1 MNVDSHHPRDPLHS
15 HRDERCELAVLL
27 ERAYRLA
34 LWLHDAERVD
44 RPGGAVTPDEP
55 GASQAAFA
63 VHVASSELVDVLDEA
78 RARLVA
84 GSGAAIADAG
94 PPAFNPAGTPTPAR
108 SSAPPDR

>member
-1 MNVDSHHPRDPLHS
+1 MSIDPP
-15 HRDERCELAVLL
+15 RDERCELAALL

-44 RPGGAVTPDEP
+44 RSDAPDDRGTSP
-55 GASQAAFA
+55 ASFA

-84 GSGAAIADAG
+84 GAG
-94 PPAFNPAGTPTPAR
+94 HSIGPTISPAGTPTPAR

>member
-1 MNVDSHHPRDPLHS
+1 MSTDPLHPLPPRRS
-15 HRDERCELAVLL
+15 PPRDERCELAALL

-34 LWLHDAERVD
+34 LWLHDTERVD
-44 RPGGAVTPDEP
+44 CTDGVEGPDDH

-84 GSGAAIADAG
+84 GTGSVIA
-94 PPAFNPAGTPTPAR
+94 PALSSTGTLTPAR

>member
-1 MNVDSHHPRDPLHS
+1 MSLPPV
-15 HRDERCELAVLL
+15 RDERCELAALL

-44 RPGGAVTPDEP
+44 RAVGIETPDEP

-84 GSGAAIADAG
+84 GAG
-94 PPAFNPAGTPTPAR
+94 SAGSAGSAGTTARALATSLSPAGTPMPVR
-108 SSAPPDR
+108 SSVPPDR

>member
-1 MNVDSHHPRDPLHS
+1 MNA
-15 HRDERCELAVLL
+15 RDERCELAALL

-44 RPGGAVTPDEP
+44 RVDTPGEP
-55 GASQAAFA
+55 GTSQASFA

-78 RARLVA
+78 RARLVVGA
-84 GSGAAIADAG
+84 GHAIG
-94 PPAFNPAGTPTPAR
+94 PSTGPAINPTGTPTPAR

>member
-1 MNVDSHHPRDPLHS
+1 MNIDSHRPRDPLHP

-44 RPGGAVTPDEP
+44 RSNDASGAVIADEP
-55 GASQAAFA
+55 VDSPAAFA

-84 GSGAAIADAG
+84 GMGHAIG
-94 PPAFNPAGTPTPAR
+94 PTIRALEAR
-108 SSAPPDR
+108 SQDHSSAPLDR

>member
-1 MNVDSHHPRDPLHS
+1 MNADPRHPSRN
-15 HRDERCELAVLL
+15 ERCELAALL

-44 RPGGAVTPDEP
+44 RVETPRDSGESP
-55 GASQAAFA
+55 ASFA

-84 GSGAAIADAG
+84 GAG
-94 PPAFNPAGTPTPAR
+94 GSIGSTFSPAGTPTPTR

>member
-1 MNVDSHHPRDPLHS
+1 MNA
-15 HRDERCELAVLL
+15 RDERCELAALL

-44 RPGGAVTPDEP
+44 RMDTPGEP
-55 GASQAAFA
+55 GASQASFA

-84 GSGAAIADAG
+84 GAGHAIGTATDPSIG
-94 PPAFNPAGTPTPAR
+94 PAINPAGMPTPAR

>member
-1 MNVDSHHPRDPLHS
+1 MSLPPV
-15 HRDERCELAVLL
+15 RDERCELAALL

-44 RPGGAVTPDEP
+44 RAVGIETPDES

-84 GSGAAIADAG
+84 GAGSAGNAGGALATSLS
-94 PPAFNPAGTPTPAR
+94 PAGTPMPAR
-108 SSAPPDR
+108 SSVPPDR

>member
-1 MNVDSHHPRDPLHS
+1 VNA
-15 HRDERCELAVLL
+15 RDERCELAALL

-44 RPGGAVTPDEP
+44 RVDTPGEPD
-55 GASQAAFA
+55 ASQASFA

-84 GSGAAIADAG
+84 GAGHAIG
-94 PPAFNPAGTPTPAR
+94 PPINPAGTPTPAR
-108 SSAPPDR
+108 SSVPPDR

>member
-1 MNVDSHHPRDPLHS
+1 MNVDSHHPRDPLHP

-44 RPGGAVTPDEP
+44 RSNDTVIADDPVDSP
-55 GASQAAFA
+55 AAFA

-84 GSGAAIADAG
+84 GPCHAIQ
-94 PPAFNPAGTPTPAR
+94 PTISAIEARLPAR

>member
-1 MNVDSHHPRDPLHS
+1 MSADP
-15 HRDERCELAVLL
+15 RCELAALL

-44 RPGGAVTPDEP
+44 RAGDVEMPGEP

-84 GSGAAIADAG
+84 GAG
-94 PPAFNPAGTPTPAR
+94 PMIGPAITPAGMPTPAR